1 MNQKLDP
8 VISHKLDDFRIRRR
22 NLTLLRGLCTAILC
36 FFGAFVLIAL
46 IDYLSEARM
55 GNELRQVLSIAGYA
69 FVFLMVWKTS
79 IHPLLQLPSAKK
91 LALILEQS
99 SPDLQEDLLSAV
111 ELGMTDPSK
120 ADSTIFRQLVQQQ
133 ASTKARKIE
142 IKNILPLGRLKNW
155 LLASAGLVVLTF
167 GLFQIPEFGSD
178 LKLLMKR
185 AMMPG
190 ANLPPVTGFEVRILA
205 PDENV
210 TRTPSNEPLRF
221 VALIKPKYEGLR
233 FEEISLETKSMEKKE
248 AVPLSKREQGKFFV
262 DYNVGKQRFEYRVL
276 IDQAPQ
282 TEWHTMEVGTRPFVS
297 KYSKKFTFPE
307 YSELQPVEIEESH
320 GDLEAWEGTEVE
332 LSMKL
337 SQEVKSGNLAIEW
350 TGKNE
355 ELRHLIPDQEKNLLQ
370 TKIQLIDPGIYRVKK
385 LIDLRLGWESRPSS
399 YFEISVQPDLAPS
412 VQWIE
417 PGENTLLVAP
427 NDLLSFSA
435 LAKDDLGLARVE
447 YMLKKNQGA
456 WKSFPIPKFPDPRR
470 QQKVTFSF
478 QLDLLGHKL
487 RPGTQALLKLRAQDL
502 KGTSAE
508 TEIIQL
514 TIVSRDFDLSSIK
527 LLEAKAEIIAKLDTL
542 YDQCS
547 QSQKLIQETQRELQQ
562 QKVSKNTWMEKISQV
577 EAGFLTVADPTYHG
591 SLQTLLKMPRGADSH
606 EVSIYAQAK
615 GHIFTSL
622 ATHWKN
628 LVDQIDMD
636 SDPNRIR
643 SNSHEF
649 SKIISKRKRIS
660 GNLKN
665 IGQDILNQHAEMVAF
680 SYLHSLHQRQLEL
693 LEDYGNKKAIPFLAR
708 RQEVALNQWEPIAQ
722 ALSYSKDW
730 DRSSSIKRTDSEQ
743 VKMLESLSDGILIV
757 EELEKQIE
765 SWQKNIHSILQEAE
779 RKLASKTKE
788 SFRKKP
794 EELFWNLE
802 PHYTYWDDLK
812 RKWDRLVRARPADS
826 AFLPREVL
834 SAMSTITSETMMR
847 AEVEQARK
855 DQNSLF
861 VKDAG
866 QTGRAL
872 IQLQQEVRAAHTG
885 AREDLSTLSEKSEKL
900 GKAFHLLTLQH
911 HLIGSA
917 NQVLFFI
924 RQESTNSNSWN
935 GPESARQWG
944 RSEAVWK
951 PALDIMNR
959 LRVAKDAI
967 DRMRKL
973 PNQSYRKI
981 LIQEMQ
987 ARVKSSNHQPKSMI
1001 VPAGKVFEELQ
1012 EIIRLIKPEVLEAR
1026 SLVNQTAPTLPEL
1039 ARELAQETLAQKKKL
1054 EELTEDEELDL
1065 TEKREAL
1072 VSLNELQQEIGDSI
1086 ENFAQALRQEAN
1098 IQNLLDQEGRELAR
1112 DSDTAAALVE
1122 QRERAVEENL
1132 EQGTQAQNAE
1142 ELKISGE
1149 KTIDE
1154 QEKQIQELNL
1164 IAEHFENLD
1173 DPNTIANSRPELR
1186 QMQNTL
1192 EVGNEIEE
1200 QYEQAERL
1208 ANLAQLAPD
1217 KLLEA
1222 LEEELEQNEP
1232 MKRELSDL
1240 AQDTVEEAKEQL
1252 EETLAQEKE
1261 FSIKIEEL
1269 DQSIGKEKKDL
1280 AEELTELA
1288 KKSGALAKEKIDRV
1302 HDQANQAKAE
1312 TTAQKAKESRDQLE
1326 AIAQKMEEVSKQQA
1340 TTQELKDAAIEL
1352 AESLR
1357 QAKDDLDAIALE
1369 LDTQAGLTP
1378 ETAQELVE
1386 QSEDLAKKRQQEAES
1401 LKEKAR
1407 KQEQLA
1413 QEALQESLARQI
1425 ESEKTKEKAS
1435 KAKKALERAQ
1445 DMVRQSPEDPTLQE
1459 NLKGAEDDFA
1469 EEIEAFRKKEKESEI
1484 AKQEVEE
1491 FKASAEQVKREMENA
1506 KEIAHASNQRAEE
1519 AQKIADTLL
1528 DPEQQEAIA
1537 EASERGMKL
1546 AREASKEAHEFQ
1558 EQAAELA
1565 DALNQ
1570 LTDEAKGNPE
1580 LLAQAEETQNQL
1592 AEDTFETSQDLAR
1605 AARHEQR
1612 LENQMAGQSL
1622 EELAEATESTAL
1634 DQIPETGQALEN
1646 QALANQLQELAETAK
1661 ELSTDLSDQEPS
1673 GDEQIAAELSAEAK
1687 WTEKL
1692 LQENPTFE
1700 ELQNQAE
1707 SFSEK
1712 ANSAETELHE
1722 IAKNLSD
1729 QAKEAQ
1735 SFANAS
1741 KESAQKENIEMKA
1754 AMEQARQ
1761 DAESVKELETSKSS
1775 GSEIM
1780 KAKEKAEQSIED
1792 AKQAEQRFSMAQ
1804 KQADIRQ
1811 DKAEHA
1817 TKQAK
1822 QAEQQASSASDLAAD
1837 AQDLL
1842 DQFPKSPAF
1851 SELEMAKL
1859 PSAGMALNKV
1869 GQALEKQLDALENLT
1884 SGTSTSPSKS
1894 MENPGANQGDSKT
1907 NPFENSSP
1915 FSDPEVSE
1923 VLAQTLDAL
1932 DQAIFGAEN
1941 PFSETASQTRPAN
1954 QESSGLSGEEM
1965 AAPIPPLN
1973 SKTSKEAI
1981 DQQKQGGSGTTGNG
1995 SYSSYSNPLAM
2006 EQALQALR
2014 MATESHAQSMS
2025 QKRSQILRETEGN
2038 QFTSGEGEYKVDP
2051 DQKVEEI
2058 PKLEKEVEAED
2069 WGKLPPKLAKDLMEA
2084 KRERVSENY
2093 RNQVQAYFEAMSSK
2107 ARTNK

>member
-8 VISHKLDDFRIRRR
+8 VISRKFDDFRIRRR
-22 NLTLLRGLCTAILC
+22 NLILLRGLCTAILC

-55 GNELRQVLSIAGYA
+55 GNDLRQVLSIAGYA
-69 FVFLMVWKTS
+69 FVFLMVWKSS
-79 IHPLLQLPSAKK
+79 IHPLLQLTSTKK
-91 LALILEQS
+91 LARILEQS

-111 ELGMTDPSK
+111 ELGIADPSK

-133 ASTKARKIE
+133 ASTKASKID
-142 IKNILPLGRLKNW
+142 IKSILPLGRLKNW
-155 LLASAGLVVLTF
+155 LLASAGLVVLTL

-178 LKLLMKR
+178 LKLLMQR

-190 ANLPPVTGFEVRILA
+190 TNLPPVTGFEVRILA

-233 FEEISLETKSMEKKE
+233 FEEISLETKSLEKKE
-248 AVPLSKREQGKFFV
+248 AVPLSKRERGKFFV
-262 DYNVGKQRFEYRVL
+262 DYNVGKQKFEYRVL

-282 TEWHTMEVGTRPFVS
+282 TEWRTMEVGTRPFVS
-297 KYSKKFTFPE
+297 KYSKKFAFPK
-307 YSELQPVEIEESH
+307 YSELKPVEIEESH

-337 SQEVKSGNLAIEW
+337 SQEVKSGDLAIEW

-355 ELRHLIPDQEKNLLQ
+355 ELRHLIPEQEKNLLQ
-370 TKIQLIDPGIYRVKK
+370 TKIQLIDPGIYRVKN
-385 LIDLRLGWESRPSS
+385 LIDFRLGWKSRPTS

-417 PGENTLLVAP
+417 PVNNTLLVAP

-456 WKSFPIPKFPDPRR
+456 WKSFPIPKFVDPRR
-470 QQKVTFSF
+470 QQKVALSF
-478 QLDLLGHKL
+478 QFDLLGHKL
-487 RPGTQALLKLRAQDL
+487 KPGTQALLKLRAQDL

-514 TIVSRDFDLSSIK
+514 SIVSRDFDLSSIK
-527 LLEAKAEIIAKLDTL
+527 LLEAKAEMIAKLDTL

-547 QSQKLIQETQRELQQ
+547 QSQKLIQETQRDLQQ
-562 QKVSKNTWMEKISQV
+562 QKVSKNTWLEKISQV
-577 EAGFLTVADPTYHG
+577 EAGFLSVADLAYHG

-628 LVDQIDMD
+628 SVDQIEME

-643 SNSHEF
+643 SSSHEF
-649 SKIISKRKRIS
+649 SKITSKRKRIS

-665 IGQDILNQHAEMVAF
+665 IGQDILNQHAEMVAV
-680 SYLHSLHQRQLEL
+680 SYLHSLHQRQQEL
-693 LEDYGNKKAIPFLAR
+693 LEDYRNKKAIPFLTR

-722 ALSYSKDW
+722 TLSYSKDW
-730 DRSSSIKRTDSEQ
+730 DRSSSIKRSNSEQ
-743 VKMLESLSDGILIV
+743 VKLLESLGNGI
-757 EELEKQIE
+757 ENGKELEKQIE
-765 SWQKNIHSILQEAE
+765 AWQKNIHSILQEAQ

-826 AFLPREVL
+826 SFLPHEVL
-834 SAMSTITSETMMR
+834 SAMSTITGETMMR

-872 IQLQQEVRAAHTG
+872 IQLQQEVRAARPG

-924 RQESTNSNSWN
+924 RQESTDSSRWN
-935 GPESARQWG
+935 GPESSRQWG
-944 RSEAVWK
+944 RSEAIWK

-959 LRVAKDAI
+959 LRVSKDAI

-973 PNQSYRKI
+973 PNQSNRKI

-987 ARVKSSNHQPKSMI
+987 ARVKSSNHQSKSMI

-1012 EIIRLIKPEVLEAR
+1012 EIIRLIKQEVIEAR
-1026 SLVNQTAPTLPEL
+1026 SFVNQSAPTLSEL
-1039 ARELAQETLAQKKKL
+1039 AREIAKETQAQKKKL

-1065 TEKREAL
+1065 TEKRADL
-1072 VSLNELQQEIGDSI
+1072 VSLNELQEEIGDSI

-1112 DSDTAAALVE
+1112 DSDAAAALVE
-1122 QRERAVEENL
+1122 ERERAVEENL

-1142 ELKISGE
+1142 ELRISGE

-1154 QEKQIQELNL
+1154 QAKQIQELNL
-1164 IAEHFENLD
+1164 IAEHFENLE
-1173 DPNTIANSRPELR
+1173 DPNALANSRPELR
-1186 QMQNTL
+1186 QLEDTL

-1208 ANLAQLAPD
+1208 ADLAQLAPD

-1240 AQDTVEEAKEQL
+1240 AQDTVEQAKEQL

-1261 FSIKIEEL
+1261 FSKKMEDL

-1280 AEELTELA
+1280 AEQLTELA
-1288 KKSGALAKEKIDRV
+1288 KKSGALAKEKIDPV
-1302 HDQANQAKAE
+1302 YDQANQAKAE
-1312 TTAQKAKESRDQLE
+1312 TSAQKVKESGDQLE
-1326 AIAQKMEEVSKQQA
+1326 EFAQKMEEISKEQA
-1340 TTQELKDAAIEL
+1340 TTQELKDAALEL
-1352 AESLR
+1352 AESLQR
-1357 QAKDDLDAIALE
+1357 AKNDLDAVASE
-1369 LDTQAGLTP
+1369 LDTQSGLTP
-1378 ETAQELVE
+1378 ESAQEIAD
-1386 QSEDLAKKRQQEAES
+1386 QTEDLAKKRQQEAES
-1401 LKEKAR
+1401 LQEQAREK
-1407 KQEQLA
+1407 EQLA
-1413 QEALQESLARQI
+1413 QEAQQESLARQI
-1425 ESEKTKEKAS
+1425 ESEKAKEKAS
-1435 KAKKALERAQ
+1435 DAKKALERAQ
-1445 DMVRQSPEDPTLQE
+1445 DMVNQSPEDPTLQE
-1459 NLKGAEDDFA
+1459 NLKGAENDFA
-1469 EEIEAFRKKEKESEI
+1469 EQIEAFREKEKETEI

-1491 FKASAEQVKREMENA
+1491 FKASAEQVKTEIENA
-1506 KEIAHASNQRAEE
+1506 KEVADASNQKAEE
-1519 AQKIADTLL
+1519 AQKIADALVN
-1528 DPEQQEAIA
+1528 PEQQEAIA

-1546 AREASKEAHEFQ
+1546 AQEAAKEAQELQ

-1580 LLAQAEETQNQL
+1580 LLTQAEKAQNQL
-1592 AEDTFETSQDLAR
+1592 GEDTFETSQDLAR

-1622 EELAEATESTAL
+1622 EELAEATNSTAL
-1634 DQIPETGQALEN
+1634 DQIPETEQALQN
-1646 QALANQLQELAETAK
+1646 QALANQLEELSETAK
-1661 ELSTDLSDQEPS
+1661 ELSTDLSNQETS
-1673 GDEQIAAELSAEAK
+1673 GDEQVAAELSAEAK
-1687 WTEKL
+1687 LTEKL

-1707 SFSEK
+1707 SFSEQ
-1712 ANSAETELHE
+1712 ANSAETELQE
-1722 IAKNLSD
+1722 IANDLSA
-1729 QAKEAQ
+1729 QVKEAQ
-1735 SFANAS
+1735 SLANAS
-1741 KESAQKENIEMKA
+1741 MESAQNENTEMKA

-1761 DAESVKELETSKSS
+1761 DAELVKNLETSESS
-1775 GSEIM
+1775 GSEIK
-1780 KAKEKAEQSIED
+1780 KAKEKAEQSKED

-1804 KQADIRQ
+1804 KQADIGQ
-1811 DKAEHA
+1811 DKAEQA

-1822 QAEQQASSASDLAAD
+1822 QAKQQASSASDLAAE

-1842 DQFPKSPAF
+1842 DQFPKSSAF
-1851 SELEMAKL
+1851 SRLEMAEL
-1859 PSAGMALNKV
+1859 PTAGMALNEV
-1869 GQALEKQLDALENLT
+1869 GQALEKQLDALENLP
-1884 SGTSTSPSKS
+1884 SGESTTPSKS
-1894 MENPGANQGDSKT
+1894 MENRGANQEDSKT
-1907 NPFENSSP
+1907 DPFENSSP

-1941 PFSETASQTRPAN
+1941 PFSENAPHPSLETT
-1954 QESSGLSGEEM
+1954 ESSGSSGQEI
-1965 AAPIPPLN
+1965 ADQRPPPN
-1973 SKTSKEAI
+1973 SKISKEAF
-1981 DQQKQGGSGTTGNG
+1981 DKQKQGGSNTGGNG
-1995 SYSSYSNPLAM
+1995 FYSSYSNPPTM

-2025 QKRSQILRETEGN
+2025 QKRSQILRVKEGN
-2038 QFTSGEGEYKVDP
+2038 QFTSAEGEYNVEA
-2051 DQKVEEI
+2051 DQEVEVI
-2058 PKLEKEVEAED
+2058 PILEKEVEVED

-2107 ARTNK
+2107 ARTKK

>member
-8 VISHKLDDFRIRRR
+8 VISRKLDDFRIRRR
-22 NLTLLRGLCTAILC
+22 NLILLRGLCTAILC

-55 GNELRQVLSIAGYA
+55 GNDLRQVLSIAGYA

-91 LALILEQS
+91 LARILEQS

-111 ELGMTDPSK
+111 ELGMADPSK

-133 ASTKARKIE
+133 ASTKASKID
-142 IKNILPLGRLKNW
+142 IKSILPLGRLKNW
-155 LLASAGLVVLTF
+155 LLASTGLVVLTL

-178 LKLLMKR
+178 LKLLMQR

-221 VALIKPKYEGLR
+221 VALIKPKYEGLS
-233 FEEISLETKSMEKKE
+233 FEEISLETKSLEKKE
-248 AVPLSKREQGKFFV
+248 AVPLSKRERGKFFV

-282 TEWHTMEVGTRPFVS
+282 TEWRTMEVGNRPFVS
-297 KYSKKFTFPE
+297 KYSKKFTFPK

-355 ELRHLIPDQEKNLLQ
+355 ELRHLIPEQEKNLLQ
-370 TKIQLIDPGIYRVKK
+370 TKIQLIDPGIYRVKN
-385 LIDLRLGWESRPSS
+385 LIDLRLGWKSRPTS

-417 PGENTLLVAP
+417 PVENTLLVAP

-456 WKSFPIPKFPDPRR
+456 WKSFPIPKFLDPRR
-470 QQKVTFSF
+470 KQKVALSF

-487 RPGTQALLKLRAQDL
+487 KPGTQALLKLRAQDL

-514 TIVSRDFDLSSIK
+514 SIVSRDFDLSSIK
-527 LLEAKAEIIAKLDTL
+527 LLEAKAEMIAKLDTL

-547 QSQKLIQETQRELQQ
+547 QSQKLIQETQRDFQQ
-562 QKVSKNTWMEKISQV
+562 QKVLKNTWLEKISQV
-577 EAGFLTVADPTYHG
+577 EAGFIAVADPAYHD

-622 ATHWKN
+622 GTHWKN
-628 LVDQIDMD
+628 SVDQIEME

-643 SNSHEF
+643 SSIHEF
-649 SKIISKRKRIS
+649 SKITSKRKRIS

-665 IGQDILNQHAEMVAF
+665 IGQDILNQHAEMVAV
-680 SYLHSLHQRQLEL
+680 SYLHSLHQRQQEL
-693 LEDYGNKKAIPFLAR
+693 LEDYRKKKAIPFLSR

-722 ALSYSKDW
+722 TLSYSKDW
-730 DRSSSIKRTDSEQ
+730 DRSSSIKRSNSEQ
-743 VKMLESLSDGILIV
+743 VKLLESLGDGIQNGK
-757 EELEKQIE
+757 ELEKQIE
-765 SWQKNIHSILQEAE
+765 SWQKNIHSILQEAQ

-826 AFLPREVL
+826 SFLPREVL
-834 SAMSTITSETMMR
+834 SAMSTITGETMMR

-872 IQLQQEVRAAHTG
+872 ILLQQEVRAARPG
-885 AREDLSTLSEKSEKL
+885 AREDLSTLSKKSEKL

-924 RQESTNSNSWN
+924 RQESTDSSRWN

-959 LRVAKDAI
+959 LRVSKDAI

-973 PNQSYRKI
+973 PNQSYRK
-981 LIQEMQ
+981 LLMQEMQ
-987 ARVKSSNHQPKSMI
+987 ARVKSSNHQSKSMI
-1001 VPAGKVFEELQ
+1001 VPAGNVFEELQ
-1012 EIIRLIKPEVLEAR
+1012 EIIRLIKPEVIEAR
-1026 SLVNQTAPTLPEL
+1026 SLVNQSAPTLPEL
-1039 ARELAQETLAQKKKL
+1039 ARELAQETQAQKKKL

-1065 TEKREAL
+1065 TEKRADL

-1112 DSDTAAALVE
+1112 DSDAAAALVE
-1122 QRERAVEENL
+1122 ERERAVEENL

-1142 ELKISGE
+1142 ELRISGE

-1154 QEKQIQELNL
+1154 QAKQIQELNL

-1173 DPNTIANSRPELR
+1173 NPNALANSRPELR
-1186 QMQNTL
+1186 QMEDTL

-1208 ANLAQLAPD
+1208 ADLAQLAPD

-1252 EETLAQEKE
+1252 EETLDQEKE
-1261 FSIKIEEL
+1261 YSAKMEDL

-1288 KKSGALAKEKIDRV
+1288 KKSGALAKEKIDPV

-1312 TTAQKAKESRDQLE
+1312 TSAQKAKESRDQLE
-1326 AIAQKMEEVSKQQA
+1326 EVAQKMEELSKEQA
-1340 TTQELKDAAIEL
+1340 TTQELKDAALEL
-1352 AESLR
+1352 AESL
-1357 QAKDDLDAIALE
+1357 QQTKDNLDAVASE

-1378 ETAQELVE
+1378 ESAQEIAD
-1386 QSEDLAKKRQQEAES
+1386 QTEDLAKKRQQEAES
-1401 LKEKAR
+1401 LQEQAR
-1407 KQEQLA
+1407 EQEQLA
-1413 QEALQESLARQI
+1413 QEAQQESLARQI
-1425 ESEKTKEKAS
+1425 ESEKAKEKAS
-1435 KAKKALERAQ
+1435 DAKKALERAQ
-1445 DMVRQSPEDPTLQE
+1445 GMVNQSPEDPTLQE
-1459 NLKGAEDDFA
+1459 NLKGAENDFA
-1469 EEIEAFRKKEKESEI
+1469 EQIEAFREKEKETEI

-1491 FKASAEQVKREMENA
+1491 FKASAEQVKTEMENA
-1506 KEIAHASNQRAEE
+1506 KEVADASNQRAEE
-1519 AQKIADTLL
+1519 AQKIADALV
-1528 DPEQQEAIA
+1528 DPEQQEVIA

-1546 AREASKEAHEFQ
+1546 AQEAAKEAQELQ

-1580 LLAQAEETQNQL
+1580 LLAQAEEAQNQL

-1646 QALANQLQELAETAK
+1646 QALANQLEELAETAK
-1661 ELSTDLSDQEPS
+1661 ELSTDLSNQEPS
-1673 GDEQIAAELSAEAK
+1673 GDEQVAAELSAEAK
-1687 WTEKL
+1687 LTEKL

-1707 SFSEK
+1707 SFSEQ
-1712 ANSAETELHE
+1712 ANSAETELQE
-1722 IAKNLSD
+1722 IANDLSA
-1729 QAKEAQ
+1729 QAMEAQ
-1735 SFANAS
+1735 SLANAS
-1741 KESAQKENIEMKA
+1741 KESAQNENTEMKA
-1754 AMEQARQ
+1754 AMEQARK
-1761 DAESVKELETSKSS
+1761 DAELVKNLETSESS
-1775 GSEIM
+1775 GSEIK
-1780 KAKEKAEQSIED
+1780 KAEEKAGQSKED

-1804 KQADIRQ
+1804 EQVDIGQ
-1811 DKAEHA
+1811 DKAEQA

-1837 AQDLL
+1837 AQDFL

-1851 SELEMAKL
+1851 SGLEMAEL
-1859 PSAGMALNKV
+1859 PSAGMALNEV
-1869 GQALEKQLDALENLT
+1869 GQALEKQLDALENLP
-1884 SGTSTSPSKS
+1884 SGESTSPSKS
-1894 MENPGANQGDSKT
+1894 MENPGANQEDSKT
-1907 NPFENSSP
+1907 DPFENSSP

-1923 VLAQTLDAL
+1923 VLAQTLDSL

-1941 PFSETASQTRPAN
+1941 PFSETAAQPSPETR
-1954 QESSGLSGEEM
+1954 ESSGSSGEEM
-1965 AAPIPPLN
+1965 ADPIPPLN
-1973 SKTSKEAI
+1973 PKTSKEAI
-1981 DQQKQGGSGTTGNG
+1981 DEQKKGGSGTGGNG
-1995 SYSSYSNPLAM
+1995 AYSSYSNPLAM

-2038 QFTSGEGEYKVDP
+2038 QFTFGEGEYKVEP
-2051 DQKVEEI
+2051 DQEVEEI
-2058 PKLEKEVEAED
+2058 PILEKEVEVED

>member
-8 VISHKLDDFRIRRR
+8 VISRKLDDFRIRRR
-22 NLTLLRGLCTAILC
+22 NLILLRGLCTAILC

-69 FVFLMVWKTS
+69 FVLLMVWKTS

-91 LALILEQS
+91 LARILEQS

-111 ELGMTDPSK
+111 ELGMADPSK

-133 ASTKARKIE
+133 ASTKASKID

-155 LLASAGLVVLTF
+155 LLASAGLVVLTL

-178 LKLLMKR
+178 LKLLMQR

-210 TRTPSNEPLRF
+210 TRTPRNEPLRF

-233 FEEISLETKSMEKKE
+233 FEEISLETKSLEKKE
-248 AVPLSKREQGKFFV
+248 AVPLSKRERGKFFV

-282 TEWHTMEVGTRPFVS
+282 TEWRTMEVGTRPFVS

-307 YSELQPVEIEESH
+307 YSELEPIEIEESH

-332 LSMKL
+332 LSLKL

-350 TGKNE
+350 TGKKE
-355 ELRHLIPDQEKNLLQ
+355 EIRLLIPEQEKNLLQ
-370 TKIQLIDPGIYRVKK
+370 TKIQLIDPGIYRVKN
-385 LIDLRLGWESRPSS
+385 LIDLRLGWESRPTS

-417 PGENTLLVAP
+417 PVENTLLVAP

-456 WKSFPIPKFPDPRR
+456 WKSFPIPKFLDPRR
-470 QQKVTFSF
+470 QQKVALSF

-487 RPGTQALLKLRAQDL
+487 KPGTQALLKVRAQDL

-508 TEIIQL
+508 TAIIQL
-514 TIVSRDFDLSSIK
+514 SIVSRDFDLSSIK
-527 LLEAKAEIIAKLDTL
+527 LLEAKAEMIAKLDTL

-547 QSQKLIQETQRELQQ
+547 QSQKLIQETQRDWQQ
-562 QKVSKNTWMEKISQV
+562 QKVSKNTWLEKISQV
-577 EAGFLTVADPTYHG
+577 EAGFLAVADPAYHG

-628 LVDQIDMD
+628 SVDQIEME

-643 SNSHEF
+643 SSSHEF
-649 SKIISKRKRIS
+649 GKITSKRKRIS

-665 IGQDILNQHAEMVAF
+665 IGQDILNQHAEMVAV
-680 SYLHSLHQRQLEL
+680 SYLHSLHQRQQEL
-693 LEDYGNKKAIPFLAR
+693 LEDYRNRKAIPFLGR
-708 RQEVALNQWEPIAQ
+708 RQKVALYQWEPIAQ
-722 ALSYSKDW
+722 TLSYSKDW
-730 DRSSSIKRTDSEQ
+730 DRSSSIKRSNSEQ
-743 VKMLESLSDGILIV
+743 VKLLESLSDGI
-757 EELEKQIE
+757 ENGKELEKQIE
-765 SWQKNIHSILQEAE
+765 AWQKNIHSILQEAQ

-834 SAMSTITSETMMR
+834 SAMSTITGETMMR

-872 IQLQQEVRAAHTG
+872 IQLQQEVRAAQPG

-924 RQESTNSNSWN
+924 RQESTDSSRWN

-959 LRVAKDAI
+959 LRVSKDAI
-967 DRMRKL
+967 NRMRKL
-973 PNQSYRKI
+973 PNQSYRKL

-987 ARVKSSNHQPKSMI
+987 ERVKSSNHQSKSMI
-1001 VPAGKVFEELQ
+1001 VPAEKVFEELQ
-1012 EIIRLIKPEVLEAR
+1012 EIIRLIKPEVIEAR
-1026 SLVNQTAPTLPEL
+1026 SLVNQSAPTLPEL
-1039 ARELAQETLAQKKKL
+1039 ARELAEETQAQKKKL

-1065 TEKREAL
+1065 TEKREEL
-1072 VSLNELQQEIGDSI
+1072 VSLTELQQEIGDSI

-1112 DSDTAAALVE
+1112 DSDAAAALVE
-1122 QRERAVEENL
+1122 ERERAVEENL
-1132 EQGTQAQNAE
+1132 AQGTQAQNAE
-1142 ELKISGE
+1142 EFKISGE
-1149 KTIDE
+1149 NTIEE
-1154 QEKQIQELNL
+1154 QAKQIQELNL
-1164 IAEHFENLD
+1164 IAEHFENLED
-1173 DPNTIANSRPELR
+1173 SNALANSRPELR
-1186 QMQNTL
+1186 QMEDTL

-1200 QYEQAERL
+1200 QYQQAERL
-1208 ANLAQLAPD
+1208 ADLAQLAPE

-1222 LEEELEQNEP
+1222 LEEELEHNEP

-1261 FSIKIEEL
+1261 YSIKIEDL

-1288 KKSGALAKEKIDRV
+1288 KKSGALAKEKIDPV

-1312 TTAQKAKESRDQLE
+1312 TSAQKAKESGDQIE
-1326 AIAQKMEEVSKQQA
+1326 EVAQKMEELSKEQA
-1340 TTQELKDAAIEL
+1340 TTQELKDAALEL
-1352 AESLR
+1352 AESLQ
-1357 QAKDDLDAIALE
+1357 QAKDDLDAIASE

-1378 ETAQELVE
+1378 ESAQEIAD
-1386 QSEDLAKKRQQEAES
+1386 QTEDLAKKRQQEAES
-1401 LKEKAR
+1401 LQEQAR
-1407 KQEQLA
+1407 EQEQLA
-1413 QEALQESLARQI
+1413 QEAQQKSLARQI
-1425 ESEKTKEKAS
+1425 ELEKAKEKAS
-1435 KAKKALERAQ
+1435 DAKKALERAQ
-1445 DMVRQSPEDPTLQE
+1445 AMVSQSPEDPTLQE
-1459 NLKGAEDDFA
+1459 NLKGAENDLA
-1469 EEIEAFRKKEKESEI
+1469 EQIEAFREKEKETEM
-1484 AKQEVEE
+1484 AKQEGEE
-1491 FKASAEQVKREMENA
+1491 FKASAEQIKREMENA
-1506 KEIAHASNQRAEE
+1506 KEVADTSSQRAEE
-1519 AQKIADTLL
+1519 AQKIADTLV
-1528 DPEQQEAIA
+1528 DPEQQEALA

-1546 AREASKEAHEFQ
+1546 AQEAAKEAQELQ

-1565 DALNQ
+1565 DTLNQ

-1580 LLAQAEETQNQL
+1580 LLTQAEEAQNQL
-1592 AEDTFETSQDLAR
+1592 GEDTFETSQDLAR

-1646 QALANQLQELAETAK
+1646 QALANQLEELAETAK

-1673 GDEQIAAELSAEAK
+1673 GDEQVAAELSAEAK

-1707 SFSEK
+1707 SFSDQ
-1712 ANSAETELHE
+1712 ANSAKTELQE
-1722 IAKNLSD
+1722 IAKDLSA
-1729 QAKEAQ
+1729 QAKEVQ
-1735 SFANAS
+1735 SLANAS
-1741 KESAQKENIEMKA
+1741 KESAQKENTEMKA
-1754 AMEQARQ
+1754 AMEQARE
-1761 DAESVKELETSKSS
+1761 DAELVKNLETSESS
-1775 GSEIM
+1775 GSEIK
-1780 KAKEKAEQSIED
+1780 KAKEKAGQSMED
-1792 AKQAEQRFSMAQ
+1792 AKQAEKRFSMAQ
-1804 KQADIRQ
+1804 KQADIGQ
-1811 DKAEHA
+1811 DKAEQA

-1851 SELEMAKL
+1851 SELEMAEL
-1859 PSAGMALNKV
+1859 PSAGMALNEV
-1869 GQALEKQLDALENLT
+1869 GQALEKQLDALENLP
-1884 SGTSTSPSKS
+1884 SGESASPSKS
-1894 MENPGANQGDSKT
+1894 MENPGANQEDSKT
-1907 NPFENSSP
+1907 DPFENSSP

-1941 PFSETASQTRPAN
+1941 PFSETAPQPSPEAR
-1954 QESSGLSGEEM
+1954 ESSGSSGEEM
-1965 AAPIPPLN
+1965 ADPIPPPN

-1981 DQQKQGGSGTTGNG
+1981 DEQKKGGSGIGGNG
-1995 SYSSYSNPLAM
+1995 AYSSYSNPLAM

-2038 QFTSGEGEYKVDP
+2038 QFTSGEGEYKVEP
-2051 DQKVEEI
+2051 DQEVEEI
-2058 PKLEKEVEAED
+2058 PNLDQEVEAED

-2093 RNQVQAYFEAMSSK
+2093 RNQVQAYFQAMSSK

>member
-1 MNQKLDP
+1 
-8 VISHKLDDFRIRRR
+8 
-22 NLTLLRGLCTAILC
+22 
-36 FFGAFVLIAL
+36 
-46 IDYLSEARM
+46 M

-69 FVFLMVWKTS
+69 FVLLMVWKTS

-91 LALILEQS
+91 LARILEQS

-111 ELGMTDPSK
+111 ELGMADPSK

-133 ASTKARKIE
+133 ASTKASKID

-155 LLASAGLVVLTF
+155 LLASAGLVVLTL

-178 LKLLMKR
+178 LKLLMQR

-210 TRTPSNEPLRF
+210 TRTPRNEPLRF

-233 FEEISLETKSMEKKE
+233 FEEISLETKSLEKKE
-248 AVPLSKREQGKFFV
+248 AVPLSKRERGKFFV

-282 TEWHTMEVGTRPFVS
+282 TEWRTMEVGTRPFVS

-350 TGKNE
+350 TGKKE
-355 ELRHLIPDQEKNLLQ
+355 ELRLLIPEQERNLLQ
-370 TKIQLIDPGIYRVKK
+370 TKIQLIDPGIYRVKN
-385 LIDLRLGWESRPSS
+385 LIDLRLGWESRPTS

-412 VQWIE
+412 VQWIK
-417 PGENTLLVAP
+417 PAENTLLVAP

-456 WKSFPIPKFPDPRR
+456 WKSFPIPKFLDPRR
-470 QQKVTFSF
+470 QQKVALSF

-487 RPGTQALLKLRAQDL
+487 KPGTQALLKLRAQDL

-508 TEIIQL
+508 TAIIQL
-514 TIVSRDFDLSSIK
+514 SIVSRDFDLSSIK
-527 LLEAKAEIIAKLDTL
+527 LLESKAEMIAKLDTL

-547 QSQKLIQETQRELQQ
+547 QSQKLIQETQRDLQQ
-562 QKVSKNTWMEKISQV
+562 QKVSKNTWLEKISQV
-577 EAGFLTVADPTYHG
+577 EAGFLAVADPAYHD

-628 LVDQIDMD
+628 SVDQIEME

-643 SNSHEF
+643 SSSHEF
-649 SKIISKRKRIS
+649 GKITSKRKRIS

-665 IGQDILNQHAEMVAF
+665 IGQDILNQHAEMVAV
-680 SYLHSLHQRQLEL
+680 SYLHSLHQRQQEL
-693 LEDYGNKKAIPFLAR
+693 LEDYRNNKAIPFLGR
-708 RQEVALNQWEPIAQ
+708 RQKVALYQWEPIAQ
-722 ALSYSKDW
+722 TLSYSKDW
-730 DRSSSIKRTDSEQ
+730 DRSSSIKRSNSEQ
-743 VKMLESLSDGILIV
+743 VKLLESLSDGMQNGK
-757 EELEKQIE
+757 ELEKQIE
-765 SWQKNIHSILQEAE
+765 AWQKNIHSILQEAQ

-834 SAMSTITSETMMR
+834 SAMSTITGETMMQ

-861 VKDAG
+861 VKDVG

-872 IQLQQEVRAAHTG
+872 IQLQQEVRAAQPG

-924 RQESTNSNSWN
+924 RQESTDSSRWN

-959 LRVAKDAI
+959 LRVSKDAI

-987 ARVKSSNHQPKSMI
+987 ARVKSSNDQSKSMI

-1012 EIIRLIKPEVLEAR
+1012 EIIRLIKPEVIEAR
-1026 SLVNQTAPTLPEL
+1026 SLVNQSAPTLPEL
-1039 ARELAQETLAQKKKL
+1039 ARELAQETQAQKKKL

-1065 TEKREAL
+1065 TEKRADL
-1072 VSLNELQQEIGDSI
+1072 VSLNELQQEIGASI

-1112 DSDTAAALVE
+1112 DSDAAAALVE
-1122 QRERAVEENL
+1122 ERERAVEENL

-1142 ELKISGE
+1142 EFKISGE
-1149 KTIDE
+1149 NTIEE
-1154 QEKQIQELNL
+1154 QAKQIQELNL

-1173 DPNTIANSRPELR
+1173 DPNALANSRPELR
-1186 QMQNTL
+1186 QMEDTL

-1208 ANLAQLAPD
+1208 ADLAQLAPD

-1252 EETLAQEKE
+1252 EETLAQENE
-1261 FSIKIEEL
+1261 FSIKMEDL

-1288 KKSGALAKEKIDRV
+1288 KKSGALAKEKIDPV

-1312 TTAQKAKESRDQLE
+1312 TSAQKAKESGDQLE
-1326 AIAQKMEEVSKQQA
+1326 EVAQKMEEVSKEQA
-1340 TTQELKDAAIEL
+1340 TTQELKDAALEL
-1352 AESLR
+1352 AESLQ
-1357 QAKDDLDAIALE
+1357 QAKDDLDAIASE

-1378 ETAQELVE
+1378 ESAQEIAD
-1386 QSEDLAKKRQQEAES
+1386 QTEDLAKKRQQEAES
-1401 LKEKAR
+1401 LQEQAR
-1407 KQEQLA
+1407 EQEQLA
-1413 QEALQESLARQI
+1413 QEAQQI
-1425 ESEKTKEKAS
+1425 ESEKAKEKAS
-1435 KAKKALERAQ
+1435 DAKKALERAQ
-1445 DMVRQSPEDPTLQE
+1445 DMVNQSPEDPTLQE
-1459 NLKGAEDDFA
+1459 NLKGAENDFA
-1469 EEIEAFRKKEKESEI
+1469 EQIEAFREKEKETEI

-1491 FKASAEQVKREMENA
+1491 FKASAEQVKTEMENA
-1506 KEIAHASNQRAEE
+1506 KEVADASNQRAEE
-1519 AQKIADTLL
+1519 AQKIADALV
-1528 DPEQQEAIA
+1528 DPEQQEAIT
-1537 EASERGMKL
+1537 EASERGMEL
-1546 AREASKEAHEFQ
+1546 AQEAAKEAQELQ

-1580 LLAQAEETQNQL
+1580 LLAQAEETQNLL

-1646 QALANQLQELAETAK
+1646 QALANQLEELAETAK

-1673 GDEQIAAELSAEAK
+1673 GDEQVAAELSAEAK

-1692 LQENPTFE
+1692 LQEKPTFE

-1707 SFSEK
+1707 SFSEQ
-1712 ANSAETELHE
+1712 ANSAKTELQE
-1722 IAKNLSD
+1722 IAKDLSA

-1735 SFANAS
+1735 SLANAS
-1741 KESAQKENIEMKA
+1741 KESAQKENTEMKA
-1754 AMEQARQ
+1754 AMEQTRK
-1761 DAESVKELETSKSS
+1761 DAELVKNLETSESS
-1775 GSEIM
+1775 GSEIK
-1780 KAKEKAEQSIED
+1780 KAKEKAGQSIED
-1792 AKQAEQRFSMAQ
+1792 AKQAEKRFFMAQ
-1804 KQADIRQ
+1804 KQADIGQ
-1811 DKAEHA
+1811 DKAVQA

-1851 SELEMAKL
+1851 SELEMAEL
-1859 PSAGMALNKV
+1859 PSAGMALNEV
-1869 GQALEKQLDALENLT
+1869 GQALEKQLDALENLP
-1884 SGTSTSPSKS
+1884 SGESASPSKS
-1894 MENPGANQGDSKT
+1894 MENPGANQEDSKT
-1907 NPFENSSP
+1907 DPFENSSP

-1923 VLAQTLDAL
+1923 VLAQALDAL

-1941 PFSETASQTRPAN
+1941 PFSETAPQPSPETR
-1954 QESSGLSGEEM
+1954 ESSGSSGKEM
-1965 AAPIPPLN
+1965 AVPIPPLN

-1981 DQQKQGGSGTTGNG
+1981 DEQKKGGSGTGGNG
-1995 SYSSYSNPLAM
+1995 AYSSYSNPLAM

-2038 QFTSGEGEYKVDP
+2038 QFTSGDGEYKVEP
-2051 DQKVEEI
+2051 DQEVEEI
-2058 PKLEKEVEAED
+2058 PNLDQEVEAED

-2093 RNQVQAYFEAMSSK
+2093 RNQVQAYFQAMSSK

>member
-8 VISHKLDDFRIRRR
+8 VISRKLDDFRIRRR
-22 NLTLLRGLCTAILC
+22 NLILLRGLCTAILC

-55 GNELRQVLSIAGYA
+55 GNDLRQVLSIAGYA

-91 LALILEQS
+91 LARILEQS

-111 ELGMTDPSK
+111 ELGMADPSK

-133 ASTKARKIE
+133 ASTKASKID

-155 LLASAGLVVLTF
+155 LLASAGLVVLTL

-178 LKLLMKR
+178 LKLLMQR

-221 VALIKPKYEGLR
+221 VALIKPKYEGLN
-233 FEEISLETKSMEKKE
+233 FEEISLETKSLEKKE
-248 AVPLSKREQGKFFV
+248 AVPLSKRERGKFFV

-282 TEWHTMEVGTRPFVS
+282 TEWRTMEVGTRPFVS

-332 LSMKL
+332 LSLKL

-350 TGKNE
+350 TGKKE
-355 ELRHLIPDQEKNLLQ
+355 ELRLLIPEQEKNLLQ
-370 TKIQLIDPGIYRVKK
+370 TKIQLIDPGIYRVKN
-385 LIDLRLGWESRPSS
+385 LIDLRLGWESRPTS

-417 PGENTLLVAP
+417 PVENTLLVAP

-456 WKSFPIPKFPDPRR
+456 WKSFPIPKFLDPRR
-470 QQKVTFSF
+470 QQKVALSF

-487 RPGTQALLKLRAQDL
+487 KPGTQALLKVRAQDL
-502 KGTSAE
+502 KGTSVE

-514 TIVSRDFDLSSIK
+514 SIVSRDFDLSSIK
-527 LLEAKAEIIAKLDTL
+527 LLEAKAEMIAKLDTL

-547 QSQKLIQETQRELQQ
+547 QSQKLIQETQRDWQQ
-562 QKVSKNTWMEKISQV
+562 QKVSKNTWLEKLSQV
-577 EAGFLTVADPTYHG
+577 EAGFITVADPAYHD

-628 LVDQIDMD
+628 SVDQIEME

-643 SNSHEF
+643 SSSHEF
-649 SKIISKRKRIS
+649 GKITSKRKRIS

-665 IGQDILNQHAEMVAF
+665 IGQDILNQHAEMVAV
-680 SYLHSLHQRQLEL
+680 SYLHSLHQRQQEL
-693 LEDYGNKKAIPFLAR
+693 LEDYRNKKAIPFLGR
-708 RQEVALNQWEPIAQ
+708 RQKVALYQWEPIAQ
-722 ALSYSKDW
+722 TLSYSKDW
-730 DRSSSIKRTDSEQ
+730 DRSSSIKRSNSEQ
-743 VKMLESLSDGILIV
+743 VKLLESLSDGMQNGK
-757 EELEKQIE
+757 ELEKQIE
-765 SWQKNIHSILQEAE
+765 AWQKNIHSILQEAQ

-834 SAMSTITSETMMR
+834 SAMSTITGETMMR

-872 IQLQQEVRAAHTG
+872 IQLQQEVRAAQPG

-924 RQESTNSNSWN
+924 RQESTDSSRWN

-959 LRVAKDAI
+959 LRVSKDAI

-981 LIQEMQ
+981 LILEMQ
-987 ARVKSSNHQPKSMI
+987 ARVKSSTHQPKSMI

-1012 EIIRLIKPEVLEAR
+1012 EIIRLIKPEVIEAR
-1026 SLVNQTAPTLPEL
+1026 SLVNQSAPTLPEL
-1039 ARELAQETLAQKKKL
+1039 ARELAKETQAQKKKL

-1065 TEKREAL
+1065 TEKREGLA
-1072 VSLNELQQEIGDSI
+1072 SLNEQQQEIGASI

-1112 DSDTAAALVE
+1112 DSDAAAALVE
-1122 QRERAVEENL
+1122 ERERAVEENL

-1142 ELKISGE
+1142 EFKISGE
-1149 KTIDE
+1149 NTIEE
-1154 QEKQIQELNL
+1154 QAKQIQELNL
-1164 IAEHFENLD
+1164 IAEHFENLE
-1173 DPNTIANSRPELR
+1173 DPHALANSRPELR
-1186 QMQNTL
+1186 QMEDTL

-1200 QYEQAERL
+1200 QYQQAERL
-1208 ANLAQLAPD
+1208 ADLAQLAPD

-1261 FSIKIEEL
+1261 FSIKIEDL

-1288 KKSGALAKEKIDRV
+1288 KKSGAMAKEKIDPV

-1312 TTAQKAKESRDQLE
+1312 TSAQKAKESGDQLE
-1326 AIAQKMEEVSKQQA
+1326 EVAQKMEEVSKEQA
-1340 TTQELKDAAIEL
+1340 TTQELKDAALEL
-1352 AESLR
+1352 AESLQ
-1357 QAKDDLDAIALE
+1357 QAKDDLDAIASE

-1378 ETAQELVE
+1378 ESAQEIAD
-1386 QSEDLAKKRQQEAES
+1386 QTEDLAKKRQQEAES
-1401 LKEKAR
+1401 LQEQAR
-1407 KQEQLA
+1407 EQEQLA
-1413 QEALQESLARQI
+1413 QEAQQESLARQI
-1425 ESEKTKEKAS
+1425 ESEKAKEKAS
-1435 KAKKALERAQ
+1435 DAKKALERAQ
-1445 DMVRQSPEDPTLQE
+1445 AMLSQSPEDPTLQE
-1459 NLKGAEDDFA
+1459 NLKGAENDLA
-1469 EEIEAFRKKEKESEI
+1469 EQIEAFREKEKETEM
-1484 AKQEVEE
+1484 AKQEGEE
-1491 FKASAEQVKREMENA
+1491 FKASAEQVKTEMENA
-1506 KEIAHASNQRAEE
+1506 KEVADASNQRAEE
-1519 AQKIADTLL
+1519 AQKIADALV

-1537 EASERGMKL
+1537 EASERGMEL
-1546 AREASKEAHEFQ
+1546 AQEAAKEAQELQ

-1580 LLAQAEETQNQL
+1580 LLAQAEETQNLL

-1646 QALANQLQELAETAK
+1646 QALANQLEELAGTAK
-1661 ELSTDLSDQEPS
+1661 ELSTDLSNQEPS
-1673 GDEQIAAELSAEAK
+1673 GDEQVAAELSAEAK
-1687 WTEKL
+1687 FTEKL

-1700 ELQNQAE
+1700 ELQNQAR

-1712 ANSAETELHE
+1712 ANSAETELQE
-1722 IAKNLSD
+1722 IANDLSA

-1735 SFANAS
+1735 SLANAS
-1741 KESAQKENIEMKA
+1741 KESAQKENTEMKA
-1754 AMEQARQ
+1754 AMEQARE
-1761 DAESVKELETSKSS
+1761 DAELVKNLETS
-1775 GSEIM
+1775 GSEIK
-1780 KAKEKAEQSIED
+1780 KAKEKAGQSMED
-1792 AKQAEQRFSMAQ
+1792 AKQAEKRFSMAQ
-1804 KQADIRQ
+1804 KQADIGQ
-1811 DKAEHA
+1811 DKAEQA

-1822 QAEQQASSASDLAAD
+1822 QAEQQASRASDLAAD

-1851 SELEMAKL
+1851 SELEMAEL
-1859 PSAGMALNKV
+1859 PSAGMALNEV
-1869 GQALEKQLDALENLT
+1869 GQALEKQLDALENLP
-1884 SGTSTSPSKS
+1884 SGESASPSKS
-1894 MENPGANQGDSKT
+1894 MENPGANQEDSKT
-1907 NPFENSSP
+1907 DPFENSSP

-1941 PFSETASQTRPAN
+1941 PFSETAPQPSPETR
-1954 QESSGLSGEEM
+1954 ESSGSSGEEM
-1965 AAPIPPLN
+1965 ADPIPPLN

-1981 DQQKQGGSGTTGNG
+1981 DEQKKGGSGTGGNG
-1995 SYSSYSNPLAM
+1995 AYSSYSNPLAM

-2038 QFTSGEGEYKVDP
+2038 QFTSGEGEYKVEP
-2051 DQKVEEI
+2051 DQEVEEI
-2058 PKLEKEVEAED
+2058 PNLDQEVEAED

-2093 RNQVQAYFEAMSSK
+2093 RNQVQAYFQAMSSK

>member
-8 VISHKLDDFRIRRR
+8 VISRKLDDFRIRRR
-22 NLTLLRGLCTAILC
+22 NLILLRGLCTAILC

-69 FVFLMVWKTS
+69 FVLLMVWKTS

-91 LALILEQS
+91 LARILEQS

-111 ELGMTDPSK
+111 ELGMADPSK

-133 ASTKARKIE
+133 ASTKASKID

-155 LLASAGLVVLTF
+155 LLASAGLVVLTL

-178 LKLLMKR
+178 LKLLMQR

-210 TRTPSNEPLRF
+210 TRTPRNEPLRF

-233 FEEISLETKSMEKKE
+233 FEEISLETKSLEKKE
-248 AVPLSKREQGKFFV
+248 AVPLSKRERGKFFV

-282 TEWHTMEVGTRPFVS
+282 TEWRTMEVGTRPFVS

-332 LSMKL
+332 LSLKL

-350 TGKNE
+350 TGKKE
-355 ELRHLIPDQEKNLLQ
+355 ELRLLIPEQEKNLLQ
-370 TKIQLIDPGIYRVKK
+370 TKIQLIDPGIYRVKN
-385 LIDLRLGWESRPSS
+385 LIDLRLGWESRPTS

-417 PGENTLLVAP
+417 PVENTLLVAP

-456 WKSFPIPKFPDPRR
+456 WKSFPIPKFLDPRR
-470 QQKVTFSF
+470 QQKVALSF

-487 RPGTQALLKLRAQDL
+487 KPGTQALLKVRAQDL

-508 TEIIQL
+508 TAIIQL
-514 TIVSRDFDLSSIK
+514 SIVSRDFDLSSIK
-527 LLEAKAEIIAKLDTL
+527 LLEAKAEMIAKLDTL

-547 QSQKLIQETQRELQQ
+547 QSQKLIQETQRDWQQ
-562 QKVSKNTWMEKISQV
+562 QKVSKNTWLEKISQV
-577 EAGFLTVADPTYHG
+577 EAGFLAVADPAYHG

-628 LVDQIDMD
+628 SVDQIEME

-643 SNSHEF
+643 SSSHEF
-649 SKIISKRKRIS
+649 GKITSKRKRIS

-665 IGQDILNQHAEMVAF
+665 IGQDILNQHAEMVAV
-680 SYLHSLHQRQLEL
+680 SYLHSLHQRQQEL
-693 LEDYGNKKAIPFLAR
+693 LEDYRNRKAIPFLGR
-708 RQEVALNQWEPIAQ
+708 RQKVALYQWEPIAQ
-722 ALSYSKDW
+722 TLSYSKDW
-730 DRSSSIKRTDSEQ
+730 DRSSSIKRSNSEQ
-743 VKMLESLSDGILIV
+743 VKLLESLSDGI
-757 EELEKQIE
+757 ENGKELEKQIE
-765 SWQKNIHSILQEAE
+765 AWQKNIHSILQEAQ

-834 SAMSTITSETMMR
+834 SAMSTITGETMMR

-872 IQLQQEVRAAHTG
+872 IQLQQEVRAAQPG

-924 RQESTNSNSWN
+924 RQESTDSSRWN

-959 LRVAKDAI
+959 LRVSKDAI
-967 DRMRKL
+967 NRMRKL
-973 PNQSYRKI
+973 PNQSYRKL

-987 ARVKSSNHQPKSMI
+987 ERVKSSNHQSKSMI
-1001 VPAGKVFEELQ
+1001 VPAEKVFEELQ
-1012 EIIRLIKPEVLEAR
+1012 EIIRLIKPEVIEAR
-1026 SLVNQTAPTLPEL
+1026 SLVNQSAPTLPEL
-1039 ARELAQETLAQKKKL
+1039 ARELAEETQAQKKKL

-1065 TEKREAL
+1065 TEKREEL
-1072 VSLNELQQEIGDSI
+1072 VSLTELQQEIGDSI

-1112 DSDTAAALVE
+1112 DSDAAAALVE
-1122 QRERAVEENL
+1122 ERERAVEENL
-1132 EQGTQAQNAE
+1132 AQGTQAQNAE
-1142 ELKISGE
+1142 EFKISGE
-1149 KTIDE
+1149 NTIEE
-1154 QEKQIQELNL
+1154 QAKQIQELNL
-1164 IAEHFENLD
+1164 IAEHFENLED
-1173 DPNTIANSRPELR
+1173 SNALANSRPELR
-1186 QMQNTL
+1186 QMEDTL

-1200 QYEQAERL
+1200 QYQQAERL
-1208 ANLAQLAPD
+1208 ADLAQLAPE

-1222 LEEELEQNEP
+1222 LEEELEHNEP

-1261 FSIKIEEL
+1261 YSIKIEDL

-1288 KKSGALAKEKIDRV
+1288 KKSGALAKEKIDPV

-1312 TTAQKAKESRDQLE
+1312 TSAQQAKESGDQIE
-1326 AIAQKMEEVSKQQA
+1326 EVAQKMEELSKEQA
-1340 TTQELKDAAIEL
+1340 TTQELKDAALEL
-1352 AESLR
+1352 AESLQ
-1357 QAKDDLDAIALE
+1357 QAKDDLDAIASE

-1378 ETAQELVE
+1378 ESAQEIAD
-1386 QSEDLAKKRQQEAES
+1386 QTEDLAKKRQQEAES
-1401 LKEKAR
+1401 LQEQAR
-1407 KQEQLA
+1407 EQEQLA
-1413 QEALQESLARQI
+1413 QEAQQKSLARQI
-1425 ESEKTKEKAS
+1425 ESENAKEKAS
-1435 KAKKALERAQ
+1435 DAKKALERAQ
-1445 DMVRQSPEDPTLQE
+1445 AMVSQSPEDPTLQE
-1459 NLKGAEDDFA
+1459 NLKGAENDLA
-1469 EEIEAFRKKEKESEI
+1469 EQIEAFREKEKETEM
-1484 AKQEVEE
+1484 AKQEGEE
-1491 FKASAEQVKREMENA
+1491 FKASAEQIKREMENA
-1506 KEIAHASNQRAEE
+1506 KEVADTSSQRAEE
-1519 AQKIADTLL
+1519 AQKIADTLV
-1528 DPEQQEAIA
+1528 DPEQQEALA

-1546 AREASKEAHEFQ
+1546 AQEAAKKAQELQ
-1558 EQAAELA
+1558 EQASELA
-1565 DALNQ
+1565 DTLNQ

-1580 LLAQAEETQNQL
+1580 LLTQAEEAQNQL
-1592 AEDTFETSQDLAR
+1592 GEDTFETSQDLAR

-1646 QALANQLQELAETAK
+1646 QALANQLEELAETAK

-1673 GDEQIAAELSAEAK
+1673 GDEQVAAELSAEAK

-1707 SFSEK
+1707 SFSDQ
-1712 ANSAETELHE
+1712 ANSAKTELQE
-1722 IAKNLSD
+1722 IAKDLSA
-1729 QAKEAQ
+1729 QAKEVQ
-1735 SFANAS
+1735 SLANAS
-1741 KESAQKENIEMKA
+1741 KESAQKENTEMKA
-1754 AMEQARQ
+1754 AMEQARE
-1761 DAESVKELETSKSS
+1761 DAELVKNLETSESS
-1775 GSEIM
+1775 GSEIK
-1780 KAKEKAEQSIED
+1780 KAKEKAGQSMED
-1792 AKQAEQRFSMAQ
+1792 AKQAEKRFSMAQ
-1804 KQADIRQ
+1804 KQADIGQ
-1811 DKAEHA
+1811 DKAEQA

-1851 SELEMAKL
+1851 SELEMAEL
-1859 PSAGMALNKV
+1859 PSAGMALNEV
-1869 GQALEKQLDALENLT
+1869 GQALEKQLDALENLP
-1884 SGTSTSPSKS
+1884 SGESTSPSKS
-1894 MENPGANQGDSKT
+1894 MENPGANQEDSKT
-1907 NPFENSSP
+1907 DPFENSSP

-1941 PFSETASQTRPAN
+1941 PFSETAPQPSPEAR
-1954 QESSGLSGEEM
+1954 ESSGSSGEEM
-1965 AAPIPPLN
+1965 ADPIPPPN

-1981 DQQKQGGSGTTGNG
+1981 DEQKKGGSGTGGNG
-1995 SYSSYSNPLAM
+1995 AYSSYSNPLAM

-2038 QFTSGEGEYKVDP
+2038 QFTSGEGEYKVEP
-2051 DQKVEEI
+2051 DQEVEEI
-2058 PKLEKEVEAED
+2058 PNLDQEVEAED

-2093 RNQVQAYFEAMSSK
+2093 RNQVQAYFQAMSSK

>member
-1 MNQKLDP
+1 
-8 VISHKLDDFRIRRR
+8 
-22 NLTLLRGLCTAILC
+22 
-36 FFGAFVLIAL
+36 
-46 IDYLSEARM
+46 
-55 GNELRQVLSIAGYA
+55 
-69 FVFLMVWKTS
+69 
-79 IHPLLQLPSAKK
+79 LQLPSAKK
-91 LALILEQS
+91 LARILEQS

-111 ELGMTDPSK
+111 ELGMADPSK

-133 ASTKARKIE
+133 ASTKASKID

-155 LLASAGLVVLTF
+155 LLASAGLVVLTL

-178 LKLLMKR
+178 LKLLMQR

-210 TRTPSNEPLRF
+210 TRTPRNEPLRF

-233 FEEISLETKSMEKKE
+233 FEEISLETKSLEKKE
-248 AVPLSKREQGKFFV
+248 AVPLSKRERGKFFV

-282 TEWHTMEVGTRPFVS
+282 TEWRTMEVGTRPFVS

-350 TGKNE
+350 TGKKE
-355 ELRHLIPDQEKNLLQ
+355 ELRLLIPEQERNLLQ
-370 TKIQLIDPGIYRVKK
+370 TKIQLIDPGIYRVKN
-385 LIDLRLGWESRPSS
+385 LIDLRLGWESRPTS

-412 VQWIE
+412 VQWIK
-417 PGENTLLVAP
+417 PVENTLLVAP

-456 WKSFPIPKFPDPRR
+456 WKSFPIPKFLDPRR
-470 QQKVTFSF
+470 QQKVALSF

-487 RPGTQALLKLRAQDL
+487 KPGTQALLKLRAQDL

-508 TEIIQL
+508 TAIIQL
-514 TIVSRDFDLSSIK
+514 SIVSRDFDLSSIK
-527 LLEAKAEIIAKLDTL
+527 LLESKAEMIAKLDTL

-547 QSQKLIQETQRELQQ
+547 QSQKLIQETQRDLQQ
-562 QKVSKNTWMEKISQV
+562 QKVSKNTWLEKISQV
-577 EAGFLTVADPTYHG
+577 EAGFLAVADPAYHD

-628 LVDQIDMD
+628 SVDQIEME

-643 SNSHEF
+643 SSSHEF
-649 SKIISKRKRIS
+649 GKITSKRKRIS

-665 IGQDILNQHAEMVAF
+665 IGQDILNQHAEMVAV
-680 SYLHSLHQRQLEL
+680 SYLHSLHQRQQEL
-693 LEDYGNKKAIPFLAR
+693 LEDYRNNKAIPFLGR
-708 RQEVALNQWEPIAQ
+708 RQKVALYQWEPIAQ
-722 ALSYSKDW
+722 TLSYSKDW
-730 DRSSSIKRTDSEQ
+730 DRSSSIKRSNSEQ
-743 VKMLESLSDGILIV
+743 VKLLESLSDGMQNGK
-757 EELEKQIE
+757 ELEKQIE
-765 SWQKNIHSILQEAE
+765 AWQKNIHSILQEAQ

-834 SAMSTITSETMMR
+834 SAMSTITGETMMQ

-861 VKDAG
+861 VKDVG

-872 IQLQQEVRAAHTG
+872 IQLQQEVRAAQPG

-924 RQESTNSNSWN
+924 RQESTDSSRWN

-959 LRVAKDAI
+959 LRVSKDAI

-987 ARVKSSNHQPKSMI
+987 ARVKSSNDQSKSMI

-1012 EIIRLIKPEVLEAR
+1012 EIIRLIKPEVIEAR
-1026 SLVNQTAPTLPEL
+1026 SLVNQSAPTLPEL
-1039 ARELAQETLAQKKKL
+1039 ARELAQETQAQKKKL

-1065 TEKREAL
+1065 TEKRADL
-1072 VSLNELQQEIGDSI
+1072 VSLNELQQEIGASI

-1112 DSDTAAALVE
+1112 DSDAAAALVE
-1122 QRERAVEENL
+1122 ERERAVEENL

-1142 ELKISGE
+1142 EFKISGE
-1149 KTIDE
+1149 NTIEE
-1154 QEKQIQELNL
+1154 QAKQIQELNL

-1173 DPNTIANSRPELR
+1173 DPNALANSRPELR
-1186 QMQNTL
+1186 QMEDTL

-1208 ANLAQLAPD
+1208 ADLAQLAPD

-1252 EETLAQEKE
+1252 EETLAQENE
-1261 FSIKIEEL
+1261 FSIKMEDL

-1288 KKSGALAKEKIDRV
+1288 KKSGALAKEKIDPV

-1312 TTAQKAKESRDQLE
+1312 TSAQKAKESGDQLE
-1326 AIAQKMEEVSKQQA
+1326 EVAQKMEEVSKEQA
-1340 TTQELKDAAIEL
+1340 TTQELKDAALEL
-1352 AESLR
+1352 AESLQ
-1357 QAKDDLDAIALE
+1357 QAKDDLDAIASE

-1378 ETAQELVE
+1378 ESAQEIAD
-1386 QSEDLAKKRQQEAES
+1386 QTEDLAKKRQQEAES
-1401 LKEKAR
+1401 LQEQAR
-1407 KQEQLA
+1407 EQEQLA
-1413 QEALQESLARQI
+1413 QEAQQESLAQQI
-1425 ESEKTKEKAS
+1425 ESEKAKEKAS
-1435 KAKKALERAQ
+1435 DAKKALERAQ
-1445 DMVRQSPEDPTLQE
+1445 DMVNQSPEDPTLQE
-1459 NLKGAEDDFA
+1459 NLKGAENDFA
-1469 EEIEAFRKKEKESEI
+1469 EQIEAFREKEKETEI

-1491 FKASAEQVKREMENA
+1491 FKASAEQVKTEMENA
-1506 KEIAHASNQRAEE
+1506 KEVADASNQRAEE
-1519 AQKIADTLL
+1519 AQKIADALV

-1537 EASERGMKL
+1537 EASERGMEL
-1546 AREASKEAHEFQ
+1546 AQEAAKEAQELQ

-1580 LLAQAEETQNQL
+1580 LLAQAEETQNLL

-1646 QALANQLQELAETAK
+1646 QALANQLEELAETAK

-1673 GDEQIAAELSAEAK
+1673 GDEQVAAELSAEAK

-1692 LQENPTFE
+1692 LQEKPTFE

-1707 SFSEK
+1707 SFSEQ
-1712 ANSAETELHE
+1712 ANSAKTELQE
-1722 IAKNLSD
+1722 IAKDLSA

-1735 SFANAS
+1735 SLANAS
-1741 KESAQKENIEMKA
+1741 KESAQKENTEMKA
-1754 AMEQARQ
+1754 AMEQTRK
-1761 DAESVKELETSKSS
+1761 DAELVKNLETSESS
-1775 GSEIM
+1775 GSEIK
-1780 KAKEKAEQSIED
+1780 KAKEKAGQSIED
-1792 AKQAEQRFSMAQ
+1792 AKQAEKRFFMAQ
-1804 KQADIRQ
+1804 KQADIGQ
-1811 DKAEHA
+1811 DKAVQA

-1851 SELEMAKL
+1851 SELEMAEL
-1859 PSAGMALNKV
+1859 PSAGMALNEV
-1869 GQALEKQLDALENLT
+1869 GQALEKQLDALENLP
-1884 SGTSTSPSKS
+1884 SGESASPSKS
-1894 MENPGANQGDSKT
+1894 MENPGANQEDSKT
-1907 NPFENSSP
+1907 DPFENSSP

-1923 VLAQTLDAL
+1923 VLAQALDAL

-1941 PFSETASQTRPAN
+1941 PFSETAPQPSPETR
-1954 QESSGLSGEEM
+1954 ESSGSSGKEM
-1965 AAPIPPLN
+1965 AVPIPPLN

-1981 DQQKQGGSGTTGNG
+1981 DEQKKGGSGTGGNG
-1995 SYSSYSNPLAM
+1995 AYSSYSNPLAM

-2038 QFTSGEGEYKVDP
+2038 QFTSGDGEYKVEP
-2051 DQKVEEI
+2051 DQEVEEI
-2058 PKLEKEVEAED
+2058 PNLDQEVEAED

-2093 RNQVQAYFEAMSSK
+2093 RNQVQAYFQAMSSK